1 MKRQGGRQRE
11 TERRADHAHSVIR
24 CSSSP
29 QVFPVSFSGRFP
41 CSSSHAHSL
50 PSLALALGSAGA
62 EGGLD
67 FGIVKVMEDLKQPL
81 QLKNRGKYEI
91 MFR

>member
-1 MKRQGGRQRE
+1 MFLKNR
-11 TERRADHAHSVIR
+11 
-24 CSSSP
+24 
-29 QVFPVSFSGRFP
+29 FSEIVTMDFP
-41 CSSSHAHSL
+41 CELQQEVPLLLAPMLTHPFPPWPL
-50 PSLALALGSAGA
+50 PSSGA

-67 FGIVKVMEDLKQPL
+67 LGIVKVMDEVKQPL

>member
-1 MKRQGGRQRE
+1 ML
-11 TERRADHAHSVIR
+11 TH
-24 CSSSP
+24 P
-29 QVFPVSFSGRFP
+29 FPPWPLPFS
-41 CSSSHAHSL
+41 
-50 PSLALALGSAGA
+50 GA

-67 FGIVKVMEDLKQPL
+67 LGIVKVMDEVKQPL

>member
-1 MKRQGGRQRE
+1 MTCNRK
-11 TERRADHAHSVIR
+11 
-24 CSSSP
+24 SP
-29 QVFPVSFSGRFP
+29 CLLFPRP
-41 CSSSHAHSL
+41 LIL
-50 PSLALALGSAGA
+50 PIPALASAGA

-67 FGIVKVMEDLKQPL
+67 FGTVRVLEEVKQPL

>member
-1 MKRQGGRQRE
+1 MFSE
-11 TERRADHAHSVIR
+11 NEFSEIVIIN
-24 CSSSP
+24 SP
-29 QVFPVSFSGRFP
+29 CECQQEVPLLFSP
-41 CSSSHAHSL
+41 IPSHPSPTL
-50 PSLALALGSAGA
+50 PLASAGA

-67 FGIVKVMEDLKQPL
+67 FGVVRVMEEVKQPL

>member
-1 MKRQGGRQRE
+1 MRMSIG
-11 TERRADHAHSVIR
+11 
-24 CSSSP
+24 SSP
-29 QVFPVSFSGRFP
+29 
-41 CSSSHAHSL
+41 ASL
-50 PSLALALGSAGA
+50 CHPLSPIPNPALASAGA

-67 FGIVKVMEDLKQPL
+67 FGIVRVMEEVKQPL